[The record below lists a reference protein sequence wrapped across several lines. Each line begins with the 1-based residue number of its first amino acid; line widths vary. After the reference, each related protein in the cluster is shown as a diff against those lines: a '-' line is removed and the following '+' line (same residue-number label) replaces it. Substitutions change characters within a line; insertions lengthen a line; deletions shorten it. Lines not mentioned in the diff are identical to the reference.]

1 MVWLKIQNRLTLDG
15 ISLLYRKFIMLSRD
29 PTVHS
34 QLSPMSQSYHLAQ
47 SALQHCYLTYADGD
61 LTLDEYLVL
70 KQAVRSVLLRS
81 IVPNYIAPKR
91 EP

>member
-1 MVWLKIQNRLTLDG
+1 M
-15 ISLLYRKFIMLSRD
+15 MLSHD

-34 QLSPMSQSYHLAQ
+34 QSSPTSQAYCLAQ
-47 SALQHCYLTYADGD
+47 SALQHCYLTYVDGD

-70 KQAVRSVLLRS
+70 KQAVRSVLFRA
-81 IVPNYIAPKR
+81 IAPNHVVPNHK